1 MTLVLITAVLTIA
14 ALVFMSARFEEDKHG
29 TEKLRFKLRKT
40 TVLGLLP
47 ILLLGFG
54 MVATVPVNSVGI
66 VFNQFTGVQQEVRQE
81 GIHVKSP
88 FEKFYI
94 IPTEI
99 QSKELLGLTGQ
110 TKDAQWIQMDLDIK
124 YRVSRTKAFEVF
136 TRFRNLENVDNTLLS
151 PIVQRSVESVT
162 TQYNVID
169 ILGEKRNEAYT
180 LIEREVAARLA
191 ESGIEFISLVL
202 TDTDAGS
209 AIEQAIEQEAV
220 AKKAVETALQVKARA
235 EIDAQTK
242 VMQAS
247 AAAEVAI
254 IEAQAIADANMLMSN
269 SITPEILRKMEME
282 ARIKWG
288 WITVSGAGG
297 VIVQP

>member
-1 MTLVLITAVLTIA
+1 MTLVLITAILTIA
-14 ALVFMSARFEEDKHG
+14 ALIFMSARFEEDKHG
-29 TEKLRFKLRKT
+29 MEKLRFKLRKT
-40 TVLGLLP
+40 TVLGFLP
-47 ILLLGFG
+47 VLLLGFG
-54 MVATVPVNSVGI
+54 MVVTVPVNSVGI

-81 GIHVKSP
+81 GIHIKNP

-110 TKDAQWIQMDLDIK
+110 TKDAQWIRMDLDIK

-254 IEAQAIADANMLMSN
+254 IEAQAVADANMLMSN

>member
-1 MTLVLITAVLTIA
+1 MILVLITTVLTIA
-14 ALVFMSARFEEDKHG
+14 ALIFMSARFEEDKHG
-29 TEKLRFKLRKT
+29 MEKLRFKLRKT

-66 VFNQFTGVQQEVRQE
+66 VFNQFKGVQQEVRQE
-81 GIHVKSP
+81 GIHIKSP

-136 TRFRNLENVDNTLLS
+136 TRFRNLENVDSTLLS

>member
-1 MTLVLITAVLTIA
+1 MILVLITAVLTIA
-14 ALVFMSARFEEDKHG
+14 ALIFMSARFEKDKHG
-29 TEKLRFKLRKT
+29 MEKLRFKLRKT

-110 TKDAQWIQMDLDIK
+110 TKDAQWIKMDLDIK

-254 IEAQAIADANMLMSN
+254 IEAQAVADANMLMSN

>member
-1 MTLVLITAVLTIA
+1 M
-14 ALVFMSARFEEDKHG
+14 
-29 TEKLRFKLRKT
+29 EKLRFKLRKT

-297 VIVQP
+297 VLVQP

>member
-1 MTLVLITAVLTIA
+1 MILVLITTVLTIA
-14 ALVFMSARFEEDKHG
+14 ALILMSARFEEDKHG
-29 TEKLRFKLRKT
+29 MEKLRFKLRKT